1 MIDNEGLNGT
11 LKGCCNTLRLR
22 FWTIGSVATASLV
35 SGLCFDEEGGM
46 MIRDGARRLGGTD
59 GALDPRSHRKH
70 RGETVKPRRGAGI
83 TPTSHRI
90 AALHTTAV
98 AARAR
103 FPLVVAPAKTKKK
116 KRNRLS
122 RCDALWPDCDIKWPG
137 SRISQIIPRG
147 LQSFSK
153 FRLLL
158 NLALCKSHTRTQP
171 IFPEPKKLFPM
182 RSSRVRFPA

>member
-1 MIDNEGLNGT
+1 
-11 LKGCCNTLRLR
+11 
-22 FWTIGSVATASLV
+22 
-35 SGLCFDEEGGM
+35 

-103 FPLVVAPAKTKKK
+103 FPLVVAP
-116 KRNRLS
+116 
-122 RCDALWPDCDIKWPG
+122 
-137 SRISQIIPRG
+137 PR
-147 LQSFSK
+147 
-153 FRLLL
+153 
-158 NLALCKSHTRTQP
+158 
-171 IFPEPKKLFPM
+171 
-182 RSSRVRFPA
+182 

>member
-1 MIDNEGLNGT
+1 MIDNEGRNGT

-46 MIRDGARRLGGTD
+46 MIRDGARRLGTGLMARSIR
-59 GALDPRSHRKH
+59 GATVSTAAILA
-70 RGETVKPRRGAGI
+70 VKPRRGAGI

-103 FPLVVAPAKTKKK
+103 FPLVVAPPPPLKK

-137 SRISQIIPRG
+137 SRICR
-147 LQSFSK
+147 SF
-153 FRLLL
+153 
-158 NLALCKSHTRTQP
+158 LAVCS
-171 IFPEPKKLFPM
+171 
-182 RSSRVRFPA
+182 RFPSFAFY

>member
-103 FPLVVAPAKTKKK
+103 FPLVVAPPPLKPKKK
-116 KRNRLS
+116 NGTACR
-122 RCDALWPDCDIKWPG
+122 G
-137 SRISQIIPRG
+137 VMHFGRIVTPNGQDRGFQI
-147 LQSFSK
+147 
-153 FRLLL
+153 
-158 NLALCKSHTRTQP
+158 H
-171 IFPEPKKLFPM
+171 
-182 RSSRVRFPA
+182 SSRSAVVFQVSPFTKLGTVQIAHEDSTNFS

>member
-1 MIDNEGLNGT
+1 MIDNEGRNGT

-46 MIRDGARRLGGTD
+46 MIRDGARRLGTGLMARSIR
-59 GALDPRSHRKH
+59 GATVSTAAILA
-70 RGETVKPRRGAGI
+70 VKPRRGAGI

-98 AARAR
+98 ARSSSL
-103 FPLVVAPAKTKKK
+103 PLQSWRPRKNK
-116 KRNRLS
+116 KRNRTS

-137 SRISQIIPRG
+137 SRICR
-147 LQSFSK
+147 SF
-153 FRLLL
+153 
-158 NLALCKSHTRTQP
+158 LAVCS
-171 IFPEPKKLFPM
+171 
-182 RSSRVRFPA
+182 RFPSFAFY